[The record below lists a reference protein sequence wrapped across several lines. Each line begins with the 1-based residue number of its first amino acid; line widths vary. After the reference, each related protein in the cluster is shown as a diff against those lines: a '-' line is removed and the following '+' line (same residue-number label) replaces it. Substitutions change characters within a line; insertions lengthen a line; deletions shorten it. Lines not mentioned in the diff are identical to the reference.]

1 MNKLSKTAKILS
13 LLLNLL
19 CWTVLAGSLI
29 YGSVAAKALFLS
41 APSIETTISGI
52 TLDYLKLSSST
63 GGIPV
68 SLSALKKM
76 SAVTMLVYFLEV
88 PLMCYGLQLLRKVL
102 KSMQEHRPFSGVGNT
117 LKKLGFVSFALALV
131 ENGTDY
137 WLHSIMEH
145 GYHLADLF
153 RGSLITDVDFLFQ
166 VDYTFLLAAAVFF
179 LLSWVFQY
187 GEELQQLSDETV

>member
-19 CWTVLAGSLI
+19 CWTVLAGSLV
-29 YGSVAAKALFLS
+29 YGCTSAVPLFSDLKG
-41 APSIETTISGI
+41 ETTISGI
-52 TLDYLKLSSST
+52 TLDYLKLYSST

-68 SLSALKKM
+68 NLSALKKM
-76 SAVTMLVYFLEV
+76 SAVTMLVYFGEV
-88 PLMCYGLQLLRKVL
+88 PLMCWGLQLLRKVL
-102 KSMQEHRPFSGVGNT
+102 RPMAEHRPFSGTGKT
-117 LKKLGFVSFALALV
+117 LQKLGFVSLAIALV

-166 VDYTFLLAAAVFF
+166 VDYTFLLAASVFF